1 MAEQKKNTSPRT
13 PTQRE
18 EGGVGTSQLPKKGER
33 IREELDKL
41 LDESSTIFSRKT
53 PRSSWRA
60 MCSAAGSRGPRAQ
73 EWLG

>member
-41 LDESSTIFSRKT
+41 LDELDDLLEENAEEFVASYVR
-53 PRSSWRA
+53 
-60 MCSAAGSRGPRAQ
+60 RGGQ
-73 EWLG
+73 

>member
-33 IREELDKL
+33 IREELDELDDL
-41 LDESSTIFSRKT
+41 LEENAEEFVASYVQ
-53 PRSSWRA
+53 
-60 MCSAAGSRGPRAQ
+60 RGGQ
-73 EWLG
+73 

>member
-33 IREELDKL
+33 IREELDELDDL
-41 LDESSTIFSRKT
+41 LEENAEEFVASYVR
-53 PRSSWRA
+53 
-60 MCSAAGSRGPRAQ
+60 RGGQ
-73 EWLG
+73 

>member
-33 IREELDKL
+33 IRGELDKL
-41 LDESSTIFSRKT
+41 LDELDDLLEENAEEFVASYVQ
-53 PRSSWRA
+53 
-60 MCSAAGSRGPRAQ
+60 RGGQ
-73 EWLG
+73 